1 MRLELGSDVLD
12 RSGDKIGTVDR
23 IVVNPTTKEIDK
35 FVVRKGFLTRHDMLV
50 SLENVARQTEDGIQL
65 DLTTDEVS
73 ELPEFVEEQF
83 TTISDTDRNALPF
96 IVPNAGGAGMYLWG
110 ATDAGRGFDDR
121 GSMFEPARSAGPVVE
136 NRSNIPE
143 EDVVI
148 SQGTDVIGAD
158 GEKVGTV
165 DEIVFDEFGHID
177 GFIVRA
183 GFIFTRDVRI
193 PMDWV
198 ETTGEEHVRL
208 RIDSASAE
216 SRSYDVEDST
226 L

>member
-1 MRLELGSDVLD
+1 MRVELGSDVYD
-12 RSGDKIGTVDR
+12 RTGDKVGTIDR
-23 IVVNPTTKEIDK
+23 IVVDPDTKEIDK
-35 FVVRKGFLTRHDMLV
+35 FIVRQGFLARHDILIGT
-50 SLENVARQTEDGIQL
+50 ENVERNDDDGVHL
-65 DLTTDEVS
+65 NLTS
-73 ELPEFVEEQF
+73 EELAEFPEFVEEQF
-83 TTISDTDRNALPF
+83 TAMTDVERNSLPY

-110 ATDAGRGFDDR
+110 ATDAGRGFDER
-121 GSMFEPARSAGPVVE
+121 GSMFEPARSSGPVVE

-148 SQGTDVIGAD
+148 SQGTDVLGAD

-165 DEIVFDEFGHID
+165 DELVFDEHGKVN

-183 GFIFTRDVRI
+183 GFIFTRDIRV

-198 ETTGEEHVRL
+198 ESTGEEHIRL
-208 RIDSASAE
+208 RVDSRDAE
-216 SRSYDVEDST
+216 MRSYDVEDST